1 MKAAVYHK
9 YGPPESVRVEE
20 VPTPTAK
27 AGDVLIRIRA
37 TTISTADW
45 RGAWPL
51 VCSPRAARCLA

>member
-9 YGPPESVRVEE
+9 YGPPESVRIEE

-37 TTISTADW
+37 TTISTALQ
-45 RGAWPL
+45 GAWPEL
-51 VCSPRAARCLA
+51 CG